1 MMMRRF
7 VLIAA
12 TAAMAAAPVAANAAP
27 QRMSAPVTAES
38 DALRGNPVLVVII
51 IAVLLAL
58 GILALTE
65 GDDPVSP

>member
-12 TAAMAAAPVAANAAP
+12 TAAMAAAPVAANAAA
-27 QRMSAPVTAES
+27 QRMPAPVTAES
-38 DALRGNPVLVVII
+38 EALRGNPVLVVVI

-58 GILALTE
+58 GIVALTD